1 MDYYD
6 TVLALIPLSVGG
18 ISVALLWSGFTMPV
32 AVSAG
37 ALVAAGLIGHGMF
50 IRTPTKASA
59 VADTPPSHGH
69 ARQSTT
75 REYET
80 AD

>member
-18 ISVALLWSGFTMPV
+18 ISVALLWSGFTMQV

-37 ALVAAGLIGHGMF
+37 ALIGAGLIGHGMF
-50 IRTPTKASA
+50 IRTPVNQPAA
-59 VADTPPSHGH
+59 ADTPSSHGH
-69 ARQSTT
+69 ARQSKT